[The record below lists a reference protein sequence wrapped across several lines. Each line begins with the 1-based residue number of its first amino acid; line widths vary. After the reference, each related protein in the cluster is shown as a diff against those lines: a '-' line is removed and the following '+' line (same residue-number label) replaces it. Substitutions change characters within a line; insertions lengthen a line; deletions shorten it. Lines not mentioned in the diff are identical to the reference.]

1 MNERMIETTVPQP
14 DVATMPEFDWLMS
27 LALDDLLDDEDRD
40 RFDALLLEYPAL
52 ADEWAAWQFIDAE
65 LELTPAVVPASGF
78 VGRFE
83 VQLARYEQE
92 RQRRVVLLTTALA
105 VVAGAIV
112 FAGTA
117 GMGAFVFLTQGQWI
131 GEQMRG
137 LTMAYTSLNLW
148 LDSAVATAAVLVNT
162 PQALAVGFG
171 YAAAMVA
178 MLAGWIYLLRRSA
191 RLDGA
196 PASMRTE

>member
-1 MNERMIETTVPQP
+1 MNERMIETTVSHP
-14 DVATMPEFDWLMS
+14 DAATLAEFDWLMS
-27 LALDDLLDDEDRD
+27 LALDELLDDEDRA
-40 RFDALLLEYPAL
+40 RFEDLLAEYPSL
-52 ADEWAAWQFIDAE
+52 ADEWAAWQFIDGE
-65 LELTPAVVPASGF
+65 LEMTPAVAPSSGF

-83 VQLARYEQE
+83 MHLAHYEQE
-92 RQRRVVLLTTALA
+92 RQRRVVMLTTALA

-131 GEQMRG
+131 GEQMRA
-137 LTMAYTSLNLW
+137 LTLAYTSMNLW
-148 LDSAVATAAVLVNT
+148 LDSVVTAATAMANT
-162 PQALAVGFG
+162 PQAQAVGFG
-171 YAAAMVA
+171 YTVAIIA

-196 PASMRTE
+196 PASMQTE

>member
-1 MNERMIETTVPQP
+1 MNERMIETTVSQP
-14 DVATMPEFDWLMS
+14 DAATLAEFDWLMS
-27 LALDDLLDDEDRD
+27 LALDELLDDEDRA
-40 RFDALLLEYPAL
+40 RFEVLLAEYPSL
-52 ADEWAAWQFIDAE
+52 ADEWAAWQFIDGE
-65 LELTPAVVPASGF
+65 LEMTPAIAPSSGF

-83 VQLARYEQE
+83 MHLARYEQE
-92 RQRRVVLLTTALA
+92 RQRRVVMLTTALA

-131 GEQMRG
+131 GEQMRA
-137 LTMAYTSLNLW
+137 LTLAYTSMNLW
-148 LDSAVATAAVLVNT
+148 LDSVVAAAAAMANT
-162 PQALAVGFG
+162 PQAQAVGFG
-171 YAAAMVA
+171 YAVAIIA

-196 PASMRTE
+196 PASMQTE

>member
-1 MNERMIETTVPQP
+1 MNERMIETTVSQP
-14 DVATMPEFDWLMS
+14 DAATLAEFDWLMS
-27 LALDDLLDDEDRD
+27 LALDELLDDEDRA
-40 RFDALLLEYPAL
+40 RFDVLLAEYPSL
-52 ADEWAAWQFIDAE
+52 ADEWAAWQFIDGE
-65 LELTPAVVPASGF
+65 LDMTPAVAPSSGF

-83 VQLARYEQE
+83 THLAHYEQE

-131 GEQMRG
+131 GEQMRA
-137 LTMAYTSLNLW
+137 LTLAYTSMNLW
-148 LDSAVATAAVLVNT
+148 LDSVVATAAAMANT
-162 PQALAVGFG
+162 PQAQAVGFG
-171 YAAAMVA
+171 YAVAIIA

-196 PASMRTE
+196 PASMQTE

>member
-1 MNERMIETTVPQP
+1 MNERMIETTAPQP
-14 DVATMPEFDWLMS
+14 DVATMAEFDWLMS
-27 LALDDLLDDEDRD
+27 LALDNLLDDADRA
-40 RFDALLLEYPAL
+40 RFDGLLAAYPAL

-65 LELTPAVVPASGF
+65 MEMTPAVMPASGF

-83 VQLARYEQE
+83 THLVRYEQE

-117 GMGAFVFLTQGQWI
+117 GMGAFVFLTQGQWV
-131 GEQMRG
+131 GEQMRA
-137 LTMAYTSLNLW
+137 LTLAYASMNLW
-148 LDSAVATAAVLVNT
+148 LDSVAATAAAMANT
-162 PQALAVGFG
+162 PQAQAVGFA
-171 YAAAMVA
+171 YVVAMVA
-178 MLAGWIYLLRRSA
+178 MLAGWIYLLRRSV

-196 PASMRTE
+196 SASMQTE

>member
-1 MNERMIETTVPQP
+1 MNERMIETTVSQP
-14 DVATMPEFDWLMS
+14 DAATMAEFDWLMS
-27 LALDDLLDDEDRD
+27 LALDELLDDEDRA
-40 RFDALLLEYPAL
+40 RFEVLLAEYPSL

-65 LELTPAVVPASGF
+65 LDMTPAVTPASGF

-83 VQLARYEQE
+83 THLAQYEQE

-117 GMGAFVFLTQGQWI
+117 GMGAFVFLTQGQWV
-131 GEQMRG
+131 GEQMRA
-137 LTMAYTSLNLW
+137 LTLAYASMNLW
-148 LDSAVATAAVLVNT
+148 LDSVAATVAAMANT
-162 PQALAVGFG
+162 PQAQAVGFG
-171 YAAAMVA
+171 YAVAMLT

-191 RLDGA
+191 RLDGGTA
-196 PASMRTE
+196 AMQTE

>member
-1 MNERMIETTVPQP
+1 MNERMIETTVSQP
-14 DVATMPEFDWLMS
+14 DAATLAEFDWLMS
-27 LALDDLLDDEDRD
+27 LALDELLDDEDRA
-40 RFDALLLEYPAL
+40 RFEVLLAEYPSL
-52 ADEWAAWQFIDAE
+52 ADEWAAWQFIDGE
-65 LELTPAVVPASGF
+65 LEMTPAVAPSSGF

-83 VQLARYEQE
+83 MHLVHYEQE
-92 RQRRVVLLTTALA
+92 RQRRVIILTTALA

-131 GEQMRG
+131 GEQMRA
-137 LTMAYTSLNLW
+137 LTLAYTSMNLW
-148 LDSAVATAAVLVNT
+148 LDSVVATAAAMAST
-162 PQALAVGFG
+162 PQAQAVGFG
-171 YAAAMVA
+171 YAVAIIA

-196 PASMRTE
+196 PASMQTE

>member
-1 MNERMIETTVPQP
+1 MNERMIETTVSQP
-14 DVATMPEFDWLMS
+14 DAATLAEFDWLMS
-27 LALDDLLDDEDRD
+27 LALDELLDDEDRA
-40 RFDALLLEYPAL
+40 RFEVLLAEYPSL
-52 ADEWAAWQFIDAE
+52 ADEWAAWQFIDGE
-65 LELTPAVVPASGF
+65 LEMTPAVAPSSGF

-83 VQLARYEQE
+83 MHLAHYEQE
-92 RQRRVVLLTTALA
+92 RQRRVIILTTALA

-131 GEQMRG
+131 GEQMRA
-137 LTMAYTSLNLW
+137 LTLAYTSMNLW
-148 LDSAVATAAVLVNT
+148 LDSVVATAAAMAST
-162 PQALAVGFG
+162 PQAQAVGFG
-171 YAAAMVA
+171 YAVTIIA

-196 PASMRTE
+196 PASMQTE

>member
-14 DVATMPEFDWLMS
+14 DVATMAEFDWLMS
-27 LALDDLLDDEDRD
+27 LALDNLLDDEDRA
-40 RFDALLLEYPAL
+40 RFVALQAEYPSL

-65 LELTPAVVPASGF
+65 LQMTPAVVPASGF

-83 VQLARYEQE
+83 MHLAQYEQE
-92 RQRRVVLLTTALA
+92 RQRRVVLLTMALA

-131 GEQMRG
+131 GEQLRG

-148 LDSAVATAAVLVNT
+148 LDSAVATAAAMVNT
-162 PQALAVGFG
+162 PQAQAVGFG
-171 YAAAMVA
+171 YAVAMVA

-196 PASMRTE
+196 SASMQTE

>member
-1 MNERMIETTVPQP
+1 
-14 DVATMPEFDWLMS
+14 
-27 LALDDLLDDEDRD
+27 
-40 RFDALLLEYPAL
+40 
-52 ADEWAAWQFIDAE
+52 
-65 LELTPAVVPASGF
+65 
-78 VGRFE
+78 
-83 VQLARYEQE
+83 
-92 RQRRVVLLTTALA
+92 
-105 VVAGAIV
+105 
-112 FAGTA
+112 
-117 GMGAFVFLTQGQWI
+117 MGAFVFLTQGQWI

>member
-1 MNERMIETTVPQP
+1 MNERMIETTVSQS
-14 DVATMPEFDWLMS
+14 DAATLAEFDWLMS
-27 LALDDLLDDEDRD
+27 LALDELLDDEDRA
-40 RFDALLLEYPAL
+40 RFEVLLAEYPSL
-52 ADEWAAWQFIDAE
+52 ADEWAAWQFIDGE
-65 LELTPAVVPASGF
+65 LEMTPAVAPSSGF

-83 VQLARYEQE
+83 MHLVHYEQE
-92 RQRRVVLLTTALA
+92 RQRRVIILTTALA

-131 GEQMRG
+131 GEQMRA
-137 LTMAYTSLNLW
+137 LTLAYTSMNLW
-148 LDSAVATAAVLVNT
+148 LDSVVATAAAMAST
-162 PQALAVGFG
+162 PQAQAVGFG
-171 YAAAMVA
+171 YAVAIIA

-196 PASMRTE
+196 PASMQTE